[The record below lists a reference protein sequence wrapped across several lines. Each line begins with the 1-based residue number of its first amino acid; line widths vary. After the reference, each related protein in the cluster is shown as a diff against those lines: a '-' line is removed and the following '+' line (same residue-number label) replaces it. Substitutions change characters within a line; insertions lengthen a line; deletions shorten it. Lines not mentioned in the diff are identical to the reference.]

1 MDTKYLG
8 QQQLINPKTGEA
20 LDCDVLIRE
29 HKDMKRGWNRVYLGA
44 FMDLLID
51 ISSSKAVKIVEFL
64 LDNLNSDHQFVYSI
78 QQTADKVGIS
88 YKTAQVTFSELKKA
102 NFLRQEGRV
111 YIVNPEFVGT
121 FGTDKKNKSILI
133 RFSKA
138 EPNLFTNASAEHVNQ
153 KVVNS

>member
-1 MDTKYLG
+1 METKYLG
-8 QQQLINPKTGEA
+8 QQQLINPKTGES

-51 ISSSKAVKIVEFL
+51 ISSSKAVEIVQFV

-78 QQTADKVGIS
+78 RDTAEKTGIS
-88 YKTAQVTFSELKKA
+88 YRTTQQAFVQLKAA
-102 NFLRQEGRV
+102 NFMRQEGKV
-111 YIVNPEFVGT
+111 YIINPEFVGS

-138 EPNLFTNASAEHVNQ
+138 EPNLFSDVPSEPVEPRTKIA
-153 KVVNS
+153 